1 MQSAQLVEADSS
13 ECRGGGFCSR
23 RGGGGRDTVL
33 IEPHSMTRRGL
44 QHLLEEARPGC
55 TLTAVATPE
64 EVPAPQLSRACTVL
78 LSIRALTERVRH
90 LRPLWS
96 CCCTRLVLLA
106 GSRDRDRL
114 DRDRLQVAA
123 QLPIDAV
130 LREEDLSDDTFAET
144 LDALGRGTVSVSRNT
159 MRELFALAADA
170 GPQAPHLRF
179 QLTARELAVLELM
192 TPGLSNRQIAKSMGI
207 TEHGVKR
214 HVANILVKL
223 GCHNRT
229 MAVASGIRLGLVNVE
244 SVPSAG

>member
-1 MQSAQLVEADSS
+1 M
-13 ECRGGGFCSR
+13 
-23 RGGGGRDTVL
+23 
-33 IEPHSMTRRGL
+33 
-44 QHLLEEARPGC
+44 
-55 TLTAVATPE
+55 
-64 EVPAPQLSRACTVL
+64 L

-114 DRDRLQVAA
+114 DRARLQVAA
-123 QLPIDAV
+123 ELPIDAV
-130 LREEDLSDDTFAET
+130 LREEDLSDGSFAET

-170 GPQAPHLRF
+170 GPQGPHTRF
-179 QLTARELAVLELM
+179 ELTARELTVLELM
-192 TPGLSNRQIAKSMGI
+192 MPGLSNRQIAKTLGI

-223 GCHNRT
+223 GCQNRT
-229 MAVASGIRLGLVNVE
+229 MAVASGIRLGLVNLE
-244 SVPSAG
+244 SVPSAM